1 MNHIRLWE
9 SRNLNVYGYMCL
21 QVYLVPIPYDSK
33 CVTVFVSIPVSVSV
47 IVSVPS
53 SLADH
58 QWYLVSNTQYVVS
71 LEKSGKDSYD
81 SKWTFQSV
89 SSTGNHRRPV
99 NPKQPRETQAT
110 RQAVNPE

>member
-1 MNHIRLWE
+1 M
-9 SRNLNVYGYMCL
+9 YMYVRL
-21 QVYLVPIPYDSK
+21 QVHLVPSPCDSK
-33 CVTVFVSIPVSVSV
+33 CMTVSVSV
-47 IVSVPS
+47 AVFVSVFVSVSS
-53 SLADH
+53 SLADY
-58 QWYLVSNTQYVVS
+58 QWYLISKFQYVVS
-71 LEKSGKDSYD
+71 LEKSKQDSYD